1 MEYIKEVN
9 INEAII
15 HILDSNAN
23 GPILNEYKLRLDDEN
38 YKFILKHVEK
48 CLKDQQLRYAQ
59 FNNERNIVKE
69 VSQEYLNG
77 QSDLLTISKELAKQL
92 FVLMKG
98 NDNIESCDLMIVSIS
113 TEYGPMLGILKMDY
127 IKNYIHVID
136 TVEDKIGI
144 NIAPEVTG
152 LPMTASKIK
161 KCAFIKPIREGQEF
175 NLMLI
180 DKQKKSKDSEEYGSN
195 YFIKNYLGCNVIEN
209 ERDMTRQLVENT
221 DKFIKDNIDDV
232 KTAVKTK
239 DLLRE
244 KLKKEDTINI
254 EDITDEIFKDETL
267 KQEFINF
274 NYENNIDKPIE
285 VDKEFVTK
293 IVDTLKFKLNKNI
306 TLSIPEDVYSDI
318 NSFEV
323 RDNGDG
329 TANII
334 IKDVS
339 TIQ

>member
-1 MEYIKEVN
+1 MEYIKEIN

-23 GPILNEYKLRLDDEN
+23 GPILNEYKLRLDDDN

-48 CLKDQQLRYAQ
+48 CLKDQQLRYAK
-59 FNNERNIVKE
+59 FNNGRNIVKE
-69 VSQEYLNG
+69 ICQEYLNG
-77 QSDLLTISKELAKQL
+77 QNDLLTISKELAKQL
-92 FVLMKG
+92 FILMKS

-136 TVEDKIGI
+136 TVENKIGI
-144 NIAPEVTG
+144 NIAPEFTG

-161 KCAFIKPIREGQEF
+161 KCAFIKPIREDQEF

-195 YFIKNYLGCNVIEN
+195 YFIKNYLGCDVIEN

-221 DKFIKDNIDDV
+221 DKFVKDNIDDV

-244 KLKKEDTINI
+244 KLKKEDIINI

-293 IVDTLKFKLNKNI
+293 IVNTLKFKLNKNI
-306 TLSIPEDVYSDI
+306 TLSIPEDIYSDI

-334 IKDVS
+334 IKDVC
-339 TIQ
+339 TIR

>member
-23 GPILNEYKLRLDDEN
+23 SPILNEYKLGLDDEN

-48 CLKDQQLRYAQ
+48 CLKDQQLRYAK

-69 VSQEYLNG
+69 ISQEYLNG
-77 QSDLLTISKELAKQL
+77 QNDLLTISKELAKQL

-136 TVEDKIGI
+136 TVENKIGI
-144 NIAPEVTG
+144 NITPEFTG

-161 KCAFIKPIREGQEF
+161 KCAFIKPIREDQEF

-254 EDITDEIFKDETL
+254 EDITDEIFKDEIL

-293 IVDTLKFKLNKNI
+293 IVNTLKFKLNKNI
-306 TLSIPEDVYSDI
+306 TLSIPEDIYSDI

-339 TIQ
+339 TIR

>member
-48 CLKDQQLRYAQ
+48 CLKDQQLRYAK

-77 QSDLLTISKELAKQL
+77 QNDLLTISKELAKQL

-232 KTAVKTK
+232 KIAVKTK

-339 TIQ
+339 TIR

>member
-48 CLKDQQLRYAQ
+48 CLKDQQLRYAK

-77 QSDLLTISKELAKQL
+77 QNDLLTISKELAKQL

-180 DKQKKSKDSEEYGSN
+180 DKQKKSKDS
-195 YFIKNYLGCNVIEN
+195 
-209 ERDMTRQLVENT
+209 
-221 DKFIKDNIDDV
+221 
-232 KTAVKTK
+232 
-239 DLLRE
+239 
-244 KLKKEDTINI
+244 
-254 EDITDEIFKDETL
+254 
-267 KQEFINF
+267 
-274 NYENNIDKPIE
+274 
-285 VDKEFVTK
+285 
-293 IVDTLKFKLNKNI
+293 
-306 TLSIPEDVYSDI
+306 
-318 NSFEV
+318 
-323 RDNGDG
+323 
-329 TANII
+329 
-334 IKDVS
+334 
-339 TIQ
+339 

>member
-23 GPILNEYKLRLDDEN
+23 SPILNEYKLGLDDEN

-48 CLKDQQLRYAQ
+48 CLKDQQLRYAK

-69 VSQEYLNG
+69 ISQEYLNG
-77 QSDLLTISKELAKQL
+77 QNDLLTISKELAKQL
-92 FVLMKG
+92 FTLMKS

-136 TVEDKIGI
+136 TVENKIGI
-144 NIAPEVTG
+144 NIAPEFTG

-175 NLMLI
+175 NLMFI

-221 DKFIKDNIDDV
+221 DKFIKNNIDDV

-293 IVDTLKFKLNKNI
+293 IVNTLKFKLNKNI
-306 TLSIPEDVYSDI
+306 TLSIPEDIYSDI

-334 IKDVS
+334 IKDVC
-339 TIQ
+339 TIR

>member
-1 MEYIKEVN
+1 MEYIKEIN

-23 GPILNEYKLRLDDEN
+23 GPILNEYKLRLDDDN

-48 CLKDQQLRYAQ
+48 CLKDQQLRYAK
-59 FNNERNIVKE
+59 FNNGRNIVKE
-69 VSQEYLNG
+69 ISQEYLNG
-77 QSDLLTISKELAKQL
+77 QNDLLTISKELAKQL
-92 FVLMKG
+92 FTLMKS

-136 TVEDKIGI
+136 TVENKIGI
-144 NIAPEVTG
+144 NIAPEFTG

-161 KCAFIKPIREGQEF
+161 KCAFIKPIREDQEF

-195 YFIKNYLGCNVIEN
+195 YFIKNYLGCDVIEN

-244 KLKKEDTINI
+244 KLKREDTINI

-293 IVDTLKFKLNKNI
+293 IVNTLKFKLNKNI
-306 TLSIPEDVYSDI
+306 TLSIPEDIYSDI

-334 IKDVS
+334 IKDVC
-339 TIQ
+339 TIR

>member
-1 MEYIKEVN
+1 
-9 INEAII
+9 
-15 HILDSNAN
+15 
-23 GPILNEYKLRLDDEN
+23 
-38 YKFILKHVEK
+38 
-48 CLKDQQLRYAQ
+48 
-59 FNNERNIVKE
+59 
-69 VSQEYLNG
+69 
-77 QSDLLTISKELAKQL
+77 
-92 FVLMKG
+92 
-98 NDNIESCDLMIVSIS
+98 
-113 TEYGPMLGILKMDY
+113 
-127 IKNYIHVID
+127 
-136 TVEDKIGI
+136 
-144 NIAPEVTG
+144 
-152 LPMTASKIK
+152 
-161 KCAFIKPIREGQEF
+161 
-175 NLMLI
+175 MLI

-293 IVDTLKFKLNKNI
+293 IVNTLKFKLNKNI
-306 TLSIPEDVYSDI
+306 TLSIPEDIYSDI

-339 TIQ
+339 TIR

>member
-23 GPILNEYKLRLDDEN
+23 SPILNEYKLGLDDEN

-48 CLKDQQLRYAQ
+48 CLKDQQLRYAK

-69 VSQEYLNG
+69 ISQEYLNG
-77 QSDLLTISKELAKQL
+77 QNDLLTISKELAKQL
-92 FVLMKG
+92 FTLMKS

-136 TVEDKIGI
+136 TVENKIGI
-144 NIAPEVTG
+144 NIAPEFTG

-161 KCAFIKPIREGQEF
+161 KCAFIKPIREDQEF

-195 YFIKNYLGCNVIEN
+195 YFIKNYLGCDVIDN

-293 IVDTLKFKLNKNI
+293 IVNTLKFKLNKNI
-306 TLSIPEDVYSDI
+306 TLSIPEDIYSDI

-334 IKDVS
+334 IKDVC
-339 TIQ
+339 TIR

>member
-48 CLKDQQLRYAQ
+48 CLKDQQLRYAK

-77 QSDLLTISKELAKQL
+77 QNDLLTISKELAKQL

-293 IVDTLKFKLNKNI
+293 IVNTLKFKLNKNI
-306 TLSIPEDVYSDI
+306 TLSIPEDIYSDI

-339 TIQ
+339 TIR

>member
-48 CLKDQQLRYAQ
+48 CLKDQQLRYAK

-77 QSDLLTISKELAKQL
+77 QNDLLTISKELAKQL

-144 NIAPEVTG
+144 NIAPEVTD

-232 KTAVKTK
+232 KIAVKTK

-339 TIQ
+339 TIR

>member
-23 GPILNEYKLRLDDEN
+23 SPILNEYKLGLDDEN

-48 CLKDQQLRYAQ
+48 CLKDQQLRYAK

-69 VSQEYLNG
+69 ISQEYLNG
-77 QSDLLTISKELAKQL
+77 QNDLLTISKELAKQL
-92 FVLMKG
+92 FTLMKS

-136 TVEDKIGI
+136 TVENKIGI
-144 NIAPEVTG
+144 NIAPEFTG

-221 DKFIKDNIDDV
+221 DKFIKNNIDDV

-293 IVDTLKFKLNKNI
+293 IVNTLKFKLNKDI
-306 TLSIPEDVYSDI
+306 TLSIPEDIYSDI

-334 IKDVS
+334 IKDVC
-339 TIQ
+339 TIR

>member
-23 GPILNEYKLRLDDEN
+23 GPILNEYKLKLDDEN

-254 EDITDEIFKDETL
+254 EDITDEIFKDDTL

>member
-1 MEYIKEVN
+1 MEYIKEIN

-23 GPILNEYKLRLDDEN
+23 SPILNEYKLRLDDEN

-48 CLKDQQLRYAQ
+48 CLKDQQLRYAK

-69 VSQEYLNG
+69 ISQEYLNG
-77 QSDLLTISKELAKQL
+77 QNDLLTISKELAKQL

-136 TVEDKIGI
+136 TVENKIGI
-144 NIAPEVTG
+144 NITPEFTG

-161 KCAFIKPIREGQEF
+161 KCAFIKPIREDQEF

-254 EDITDEIFKDETL
+254 EDITDEIFKDEIL

-293 IVDTLKFKLNKNI
+293 IVNTLKFKLNKNI
-306 TLSIPEDVYSDI
+306 TLSIPEDIYSDI

-339 TIQ
+339 TIR

>member
-77 QSDLLTISKELAKQL
+77 QSDLLT
-92 FVLMKG
+92 
-98 NDNIESCDLMIVSIS
+98 IS

-293 IVDTLKFKLNKNI
+293 IVNTLKFKLNKNI
-306 TLSIPEDVYSDI
+306 TLSIPEDIYSDI

-339 TIQ
+339 TIR

>member
-339 TIQ
+339 TIR

>member
-1 MEYIKEVN
+1 MEYIKEIN

-23 GPILNEYKLRLDDEN
+23 GPILNEYKLRLDDDN

-48 CLKDQQLRYAQ
+48 CLKDQQLRYAK
-59 FNNERNIVKE
+59 FNNGRNIVKE
-69 VSQEYLNG
+69 ICQEYLNG
-77 QSDLLTISKELAKQL
+77 QNDLLTISKELAKQL
-92 FVLMKG
+92 FILMKS

-136 TVEDKIGI
+136 TVENKIGI
-144 NIAPEVTG
+144 NIAPEFTG

-161 KCAFIKPIREGQEF
+161 KCAFIKPIREDQEF

-195 YFIKNYLGCNVIEN
+195 YFIKNYLGCDVIEN

-221 DKFIKDNIDDV
+221 DKFVKDTIDDV

-244 KLKKEDTINI
+244 KLKKEDIINI

-293 IVDTLKFKLNKNI
+293 IVNTLKFKLNKNI
-306 TLSIPEDVYSDI
+306 TLSIPEDIYSDI

-334 IKDVS
+334 IKDVC
-339 TIQ
+339 TIR

>member
-1 MEYIKEVN
+1 
-9 INEAII
+9 
-15 HILDSNAN
+15 
-23 GPILNEYKLRLDDEN
+23 
-38 YKFILKHVEK
+38 
-48 CLKDQQLRYAQ
+48 
-59 FNNERNIVKE
+59 
-69 VSQEYLNG
+69 
-77 QSDLLTISKELAKQL
+77 
-92 FVLMKG
+92 
-98 NDNIESCDLMIVSIS
+98 NIESCDLMIVSIS

-136 TVEDKIGI
+136 TVENKIGI
-144 NIAPEVTG
+144 NIAPEFTG

-161 KCAFIKPIREGQEF
+161 KCAFIKPIREDQEF

-195 YFIKNYLGCNVIEN
+195 YFIKNYLGCDVIEN

-274 NYENNIDKPIE
+274 NYENNIDKPLE

-293 IVDTLKFKLNKNI
+293 IVNTLKFKLNKNI
-306 TLSIPEDVYSDI
+306 TLSIPEDIYSDI

-329 TANII
+329 TANFI
-334 IKDVS
+334 IKDVC
-339 TIQ
+339 TIR

>member
-48 CLKDQQLRYAQ
+48 CLKDQQLRYAK
-59 FNNERNIVKE
+59 FNNERNIAKE

-77 QSDLLTISKELAKQL
+77 QNDLLTISKELAKQL
-92 FVLMKG
+92 FVLMEG

-306 TLSIPEDVYSDI
+306 TLSIPEDIYSDI

-339 TIQ
+339 TIR

>member
-1 MEYIKEVN
+1 
-9 INEAII
+9 
-15 HILDSNAN
+15 
-23 GPILNEYKLRLDDEN
+23 
-38 YKFILKHVEK
+38 
-48 CLKDQQLRYAQ
+48 
-59 FNNERNIVKE
+59 
-69 VSQEYLNG
+69 
-77 QSDLLTISKELAKQL
+77 
-92 FVLMKG
+92 
-98 NDNIESCDLMIVSIS
+98 
-113 TEYGPMLGILKMDY
+113 
-127 IKNYIHVID
+127 
-136 TVEDKIGI
+136 
-144 NIAPEVTG
+144 
-152 LPMTASKIK
+152 
-161 KCAFIKPIREGQEF
+161 
-175 NLMLI
+175 
-180 DKQKKSKDSEEYGSN
+180 
-195 YFIKNYLGCNVIEN
+195 
-209 ERDMTRQLVENT
+209 MTRQLVENT

-293 IVDTLKFKLNKNI
+293 IVNTLKFKLNKNI
-306 TLSIPEDVYSDI
+306 TLSIPEDIYSDI

-339 TIQ
+339 TIR

>member
-23 GPILNEYKLRLDDEN
+23 SPILNEYKLGLDDEN

-48 CLKDQQLRYAQ
+48 CLKDQQLRYAK

-69 VSQEYLNG
+69 ISQEYLNG
-77 QSDLLTISKELAKQL
+77 QNDLLTISKELAKQL

-136 TVEDKIGI
+136 TVENKIGI
-144 NIAPEVTG
+144 NITPEFTG

-161 KCAFIKPIREGQEF
+161 KCAFIKPIREDQEF

-244 KLKKEDTINI
+244 KLKK
-254 EDITDEIFKDETL
+254 
-267 KQEFINF
+267 
-274 NYENNIDKPIE
+274 
-285 VDKEFVTK
+285 
-293 IVDTLKFKLNKNI
+293 
-306 TLSIPEDVYSDI
+306 
-318 NSFEV
+318 
-323 RDNGDG
+323 R
-329 TANII
+329 
-334 IKDVS
+334 
-339 TIQ
+339 IQ

>member
-77 QSDLLTISKELAKQL
+77 QSDLLTIS
-92 FVLMKG
+92 
-98 NDNIESCDLMIVSIS
+98 

-161 KCAFIKPIREGQEF
+161 NA
-175 NLMLI
+175 
-180 DKQKKSKDSEEYGSN
+180 
-195 YFIKNYLGCNVIEN
+195 
-209 ERDMTRQLVENT
+209 
-221 DKFIKDNIDDV
+221 
-232 KTAVKTK
+232 
-239 DLLRE
+239 LL
-244 KLKKEDTINI
+244 
-254 EDITDEIFKDETL
+254 
-267 KQEFINF
+267 
-274 NYENNIDKPIE
+274 
-285 VDKEFVTK
+285 
-293 IVDTLKFKLNKNI
+293 
-306 TLSIPEDVYSDI
+306 
-318 NSFEV
+318 
-323 RDNGDG
+323 
-329 TANII
+329 
-334 IKDVS
+334 
-339 TIQ
+339 

>member
-1 MEYIKEVN
+1 MEYIKEIN

-23 GPILNEYKLRLDDEN
+23 SPILNEYKLGLDDEN

-48 CLKDQQLRYAQ
+48 CLKDQQLRYAK

-69 VSQEYLNG
+69 ISQEYLNG
-77 QSDLLTISKELAKQL
+77 QNDLLTISKELAKQL
-92 FVLMKG
+92 FTLMKS
-98 NDNIESCDLMIVSIS
+98 NDNIESCDLMIISIS

-136 TVEDKIGI
+136 TVENKIGI
-144 NIAPEVTG
+144 NIAPEFTG

-161 KCAFIKPIREGQEF
+161 KCAFIKPIREDQEF

-195 YFIKNYLGCNVIEN
+195 YFIKNYLGCDVIEN

-221 DKFIKDNIDDV
+221 DKFIKDNIDHV

-274 NYENNIDKPIE
+274 NYENNIDKPLE

-293 IVDTLKFKLNKNI
+293 IVNTLKFKLNKNI
-306 TLSIPEDVYSDI
+306 TLSIPEDIYSDI

-329 TANII
+329 TANFI
-334 IKDVS
+334 IKDVC

>member
-1 MEYIKEVN
+1 MEYIKEIN

-23 GPILNEYKLRLDDEN
+23 SPILNEYKLGLDDEN

-48 CLKDQQLRYAQ
+48 CLKDQQLRYAK

-69 VSQEYLNG
+69 ISQEYLNG
-77 QSDLLTISKELAKQL
+77 QNDLLTISKELAKQL
-92 FVLMKG
+92 FTLMKS

-136 TVEDKIGI
+136 TVENKIGI
-144 NIAPEVTG
+144 NIAPEFTG

-161 KCAFIKPIREGQEF
+161 KCAFIKPIREDQEF

-195 YFIKNYLGCNVIEN
+195 YFIKNYLGCDVIEN

-274 NYENNIDKPIE
+274 NYENNIDKPLE

-293 IVDTLKFKLNKNI
+293 IVNTLKFKLNKNI
-306 TLSIPEDVYSDI
+306 TLSIPEDIYSDI

-329 TANII
+329 TANFI
-334 IKDVS
+334 IKDVC
-339 TIQ
+339 TIR

>member
-48 CLKDQQLRYAQ
+48 CLKDQQLRYAK

-77 QSDLLTISKELAKQL
+77 QNDLLTISKELAKQL

-195 YFIKNYLGCNVIEN
+195 YFIKNYLGCNVIEH

-293 IVDTLKFKLNKNI
+293 IVNTLKFKLNKNI
-306 TLSIPEDVYSDI
+306 TLSIPEDIYSDI

-339 TIQ
+339 TIR

>member
-1 MEYIKEVN
+1 
-9 INEAII
+9 
-15 HILDSNAN
+15 
-23 GPILNEYKLRLDDEN
+23 
-38 YKFILKHVEK
+38 
-48 CLKDQQLRYAQ
+48 
-59 FNNERNIVKE
+59 
-69 VSQEYLNG
+69 
-77 QSDLLTISKELAKQL
+77 
-92 FVLMKG
+92 
-98 NDNIESCDLMIVSIS
+98 
-113 TEYGPMLGILKMDY
+113 
-127 IKNYIHVID
+127 
-136 TVEDKIGI
+136 
-144 NIAPEVTG
+144 
-152 LPMTASKIK
+152 
-161 KCAFIKPIREGQEF
+161 
-175 NLMLI
+175 MLI

-306 TLSIPEDVYSDI
+306 TLSIPEDIYSDI

-339 TIQ
+339 TIR